1 MAQFGNVVGQQIP
14 SNQRLWD
21 LLVAR
26 AKHRF
31 NTYPSPAASHWVHQE
46 YVKAGGQFAK
56 SRKEMKRED
65 RQRLIDKRKKQEHK
79 KDGKSRRPDK
89 ED

>member
-1 MAQFGNVVGQQIP
+1 MAKFGDVVGQQIP
-14 SNQRLWD
+14 ANQRLWD
-21 LLVAR
+21 LLVMR

-46 YVKAGGQFAK
+46 YTNAGGQFVK

-65 RQRLIDKRKKQEHK
+65 RKKLNDKRKEK
-79 KDGKSRRPDK
+79 
-89 ED
+89 

>member
-1 MAQFGNVVGQQIP
+1 MAKFGDVVGQQVP

-21 LLVAR
+21 LLVMR

-46 YVKAGGQFAK
+46 YVNAGGQFAK
-56 SRKEMKRED
+56 SRKDMKRED
-65 RQRLIDKRKKQEHK
+65 RKKLNDKRKEK
-79 KDGKSRRPDK
+79 K
-89 ED
+89 